1 MNVIAVALTNNFDEA
16 RSAWDAV
23 QQPNVIFF
31 PDFDTNTSG
40 PLVMSRVV
48 ACLGSNLSVRR
59 SFSEGVTVDGEMVVV
74 RTDGTLIKPYAFMVG
89 TSSDGSLHYTGPYK
103 NFPAHH
109 VHPGQRVAPQDFF
122 GHTPASKTKVP

>member
-1 MNVIAVALTNNFDEA
+1 MAGMTKPKRTKWHAFDQKRA
-16 RSAWDAV
+16 KAPA
-23 QQPNVIFF
+23 
-31 PDFDTNTSG
+31 G
-40 PLVMSRVV
+40 PLSMPGAFGCISSSVDTPMVSSNGLTVGTELVV
-48 ACLGSNLSVRR
+48 LRI
-59 SFSEGVTVDGEMVVV
+59 
-74 RTDGTLIKPYAFMVG
+74 DGTTTKGYAFMVG